1 MGCGSSD
8 IQTENENIAL
18 SPEKEILETKEEN
31 DNMNNIKKQVIQKQ
45 NDILQKY
52 QKKKGNTNKVSLSNI
67 SSCFIKFWNTQNGP
81 KYLIKSKD
89 ENILKFLEDMNP
101 FNENIKQNKDLNQ
114 LQNELYETELY
125 YSKEAKLNSDN
136 NLKIKSTQKIHS
148 KYNLSLRLK
157 NTGTNQCE
165 TFNFNELDKPLL
177 IVFFKITDEK
187 ALNKIQEIKS
197 KEIELENQED
207 KNFLFLPIINIFIDQ
222 YESISSKKYKHI
234 FDILKAV
241 NKDDLNYY
249 VLLKNVNEHFT
260 NLFELEKMKQSKC
273 IFINRSSEISIILD
287 EKIEYLN
294 YEMIDFFLNVRNN
307 EYSNDYFSLER
318 KQDIIN
324 ILEKNSKDYNKL
336 NKKYKFEID
345 LKVISSEK
353 KMPAF
358 LRFTC
363 NEREKEQA
371 LQLYNEAINE
381 LKSKIKKVFC
391 SEYIIKDNIKELFNL
406 IKLLNQKINEE
417 IIQFKNIE
425 GKSNEIPFILNCK
438 SNIINDNNEKSNNSN
453 NNEICK
459 I

>member
-1 MGCGSSD
+1 MGCSSSD
-8 IQTENENIAL
+8 IKTENENIAL

-177 IVFFKITDEK
+177 IIFFKINEEK

-260 NLFELEKMKQSKC
+260 NLFEL
-273 IFINRSSEISIILD
+273 
-287 EKIEYLN
+287 
-294 YEMIDFFLNVRNN
+294 
-307 EYSNDYFSLER
+307 
-318 KQDIIN
+318 
-324 ILEKNSKDYNKL
+324 
-336 NKKYKFEID
+336 KK
-345 LKVISSEK
+345 
-353 KMPAF
+353 
-358 LRFTC
+358 
-363 NEREKEQA
+363 
-371 LQLYNEAINE
+371 
-381 LKSKIKKVFC
+381 
-391 SEYIIKDNIKELFNL
+391 
-406 IKLLNQKINEE
+406 
-417 IIQFKNIE
+417 
-425 GKSNEIPFILNCK
+425 
-438 SNIINDNNEKSNNSN
+438 
-453 NNEICK
+453 
-459 I
+459 